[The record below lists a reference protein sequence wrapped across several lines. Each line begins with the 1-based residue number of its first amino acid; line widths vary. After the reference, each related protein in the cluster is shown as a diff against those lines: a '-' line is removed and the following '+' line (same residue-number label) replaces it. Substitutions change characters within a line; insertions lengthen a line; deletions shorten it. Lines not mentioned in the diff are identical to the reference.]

1 MISSTDNLYPT
12 GDTAYRHLLENV
24 LRRGD
29 RAVVRAQDTLEARHV
44 TVTIADPLYAV
55 PTVLRTGFSNAI
67 AATELLQLLAGVSS
81 LSQLDTASKGRFHCY
96 ADGGRLRGAY
106 GPRLFGQLP
115 TIERRLR
122 ADEGTRQAVAVLW
135 RESEPVTSD
144 VPCTISMTFLIRR
157 GLLHLSVH
165 MRSNDLVLG
174 LPYDW
179 FVFTRVQ
186 TAMAEVLNVG
196 LGSYTHHV
204 DSLHIY
210 ERDVSRAR
218 AMLPPDGT
226 MTPFPTAMP
235 AFTALQVCPYP
246 ATGTAFTTW
255 HQVRR
260 MAETILWTAGRT
272 GSAAYATWFDTVVPS
287 LTFEDVICE
296 RCRYV
301 VPEPSLCRLVT
312 VNGQHCEECCSVAC
326 L

>member
-24 LRRGD
+24 LRHGD
-29 RAVVRAQDTLEARHV
+29 RVAVRAQDTVEARHV

-55 PTVLRTGFSNAI
+55 PTAIRSGLNHSI

-135 RESEPVTSD
+135 RENEPVTSD
-144 VPCTISMTFLIRR
+144 VPCTVSMTFLIRR

-179 FVFTRVQ
+179 FVFSRVQ
-186 TAMAEVLNVG
+186 IAMAEVLGAG

-210 ERDVSRAR
+210 ERDISRAR

-226 MTPFPTAMP
+226 MTPFPTALP
-235 AFTALQVCPYP
+235 AFTAAQVWPDAP
-246 ATGTAFTTW
+246 STVAFTTW

-260 MAETILWTAGRT
+260 AAETILWTAGRT
-272 GSAAYATWFDTVVPS
+272 GLAVYATWFDSVIPS
-287 LTFEDVICE
+287 LTIQDVACAQ
-296 RCRYV
+296 CRYV
-301 VPEPSLCRLVT
+301 VPEPSLCRQLA